1 MHFEKKRLKIPLF
14 QCSDDVFPQL
24 QRSRTI
30 NLRFKP
36 MVSPGNA
43 WLYNLRSFKSHA
55 NKLQN
60 RVYQAEG
67 KLQENTAK
75 FYTNNTQTAKLT
87 DRTDEKKYLL
97 KKQLCMNY
105 TPTK

>member
-1 MHFEKKRLKIPLF
+1 
-14 QCSDDVFPQL
+14 
-24 QRSRTI
+24 
-30 NLRFKP
+30 

-43 WLYNLRSFKSHA
+43 WLYNLRLFKSHA

-60 RVYQAEG
+60 GVYQAEG

-75 FYTNNTQTAKLT
+75 FYTNNTQHFVAEQIKN
-87 DRTDEKKYLL
+87 LL
-97 KKQLCMNY
+97 QKQLCMNY